1 MDTGRSRALSE
12 HVILANQL
20 SSWLQKAGVPQ
31 AVSAVDFADI
41 VFAARKIDG
50 YLRGLLDS
58 DPTQADQIDA
68 AYTLLSTIHV
78 WLFSELKGHLVDLET
93 AWPLIDARF
102 EELSITRK
110 TGG

>member
-1 MDTGRSRALSE
+1 MP
-12 HVILANQL
+12 N
-20 SSWLQKAGVPQ
+20 

-41 VFAARKIDG
+41 VFAAQKIDG
-50 YLRGLLDS
+50 YLRGLLDC

-68 AYTLLSTIHV
+68 AHTLLSKIYV
-78 WLFSELKGHLVDLET
+78 WLFSELKSHLVDLET

-110 TGG
+110 PRG